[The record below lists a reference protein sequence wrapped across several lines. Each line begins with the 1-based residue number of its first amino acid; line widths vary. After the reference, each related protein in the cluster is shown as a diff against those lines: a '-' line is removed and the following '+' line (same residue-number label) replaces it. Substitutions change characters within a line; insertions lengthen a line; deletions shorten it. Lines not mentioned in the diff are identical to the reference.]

1 MCSEEKE
8 SDFMAKEKAVK
19 TNAMRILDT
28 LKIPYEMQA
37 YECDEFVDGVTTAD
51 KLGLPHELVYK
62 TLVTVAKS
70 KAYYVFVI
78 PIEAELD
85 LKAAARAVN
94 EKALELLPLRELTPV
109 TGYVRGGCTAIG
121 MKKAFPTVI
130 DASVEELPYL
140 HVSGGKPGLQLKL
153 SVEDYLKASKA
164 KVAGVIV
171 QAE

>member
-1 MCSEEKE
+1 
-8 SDFMAKEKAVK
+8 MAKEKTVK
-19 TNAMRILDT
+19 TNAMRMLDSM
-28 LKIPYEMQA
+28 KIAYEMQS

-51 KLGLPHELVYK
+51 KLGLPHALVYK

-70 KAYYVFVI
+70 RAYYVFVI

-85 LKAAARAVN
+85 LKAAARAVG
-94 EKALELLPLRELTPV
+94 EKAVELLPLKELTAV

-121 MKKAFPTVI
+121 MKKAFPTVL
-130 DASVEELPYL
+130 DASAEALSYL

-164 KVAGVIV
+164 KTADIIV
-171 QAE
+171 DQP

>member
-1 MCSEEKE
+1 
-8 SDFMAKEKAVK
+8 MAKEKTVK
-19 TNAMRILDT
+19 TNAMRILDS

-51 KLGLPHELVYK
+51 KLGLSHELVFK

-94 EKALELLPLRELTPV
+94 EKALELLPLKELTPV
-109 TGYVRGGCTAIG
+109 TGYIRGGCTAIG

-130 DASVEELPYL
+130 DASVEGLPHL

-164 KVAGVIV
+164 KVAEVIV
-171 QAE
+171 Q